1 MSVKNSILYINS
13 NLDRKPSEPL
23 NSSSW
28 TTVLSHPI
36 KTYSGKIKMKLL
48 EIEAPNTFYT
58 FGPNAYIFW
67 YYNLYTN
74 EYKAVPIPTDR
85 FFVDGEQFVNV
96 MNQICIAGNF
106 AVRFSYNA
114 TNAKLTVTNVS
125 NDTIRIVSSYRYEPD
140 NTYDDAMDRLGF
152 TQNMLNNISSTLD
165 TNDYLQAES
174 PLRLIRTN
182 CVYLQC
188 NVIASQNIPT
198 TIVPSPFVTA
208 PDIIARVTSGN
219 FGMLSQLQLAN
230 LEEFD
235 VGNNL
240 ISELKWTLLDEN
252 YNEINTNGHPITF
265 SVLVR
270 FE

>member
-23 NSSSW
+23 ISSSW
-28 TTVLSHPI
+28 TSVLSHPI

-48 EIEAPNTFYT
+48 EIELPNTFYT
-58 FGPNAYIFW
+58 FGSRAYLFF
-67 YYNLYTN
+67 YYNLYTQ

-85 FFVDGEQFVNV
+85 FFVDGEQFVSV
-96 MNQICIAGNF
+96 MNQICIAGNY

-125 NDTIRIVSSYRYEPD
+125 DDTIRIVSSYRYEPD
-140 NTYDDAMDRLGF
+140 VVYDDAMDRLGF
-152 TQNMLNNISSTLD
+152 IQNMLGNLSSTLD
-165 TNDYLQAES
+165 KNDYLEAEG

-182 CVYLQC
+182 CCYLQC

-198 TIVPSPFVTA
+198 TIVPSPYVTA

-219 FGMLSQLQLAN
+219 FGQLSQLQLAN
-230 LEEFD
+230 EAEYD
-235 VGNNL
+235 IGNNL
-240 ISELKWTLLDEN
+240 ISELKWSLLDEN
-252 YNEINTNGHPITF
+252 YDEINTNGHPISF
-265 SVLVR
+265 SVLIK